1 MNPYTILENAQI
13 EEEPPMKI
21 IERVCVQVKL
31 NRRMM
36 IGMQVNP
43 MNQQNQVYCTVLSM
57 YSLKIVDCCMAL

>member
-1 MNPYTILENAQI
+1 
-13 EEEPPMKI
+13 MKI